1 MSIEYGNYLNQHML
15 NVASGYKWLE
25 ANLPEL
31 LANCDYRKQIC
42 FQHDLSKLDPE
53 EYSYYDEYFYGK
65 SKDDPAVKL
74 NFKYAWLHHIHNNP
88 HHWQY
93 WILHNDEP
101 DEGMVV
107 LDMPYQ
113 YIVDMICDW
122 WSFSWKKG
130 NLMEIFNW
138 YDQHKDYMK
147 LSGNTRSTVEMILR
161 KIREKLEEDNG
172 N

>member
-15 NVASGYKWLE
+15 NVATGFKWLE

-31 LANCDYRKQIC
+31 LENTNYRNQIC

-101 DEGMVV
+101 GEGVVV
-107 LDMPYQ
+107 LDMPKQ
-113 YIVDMICDW
+113 YIIEMICDW
-122 WSFSWKKG
+122 WAFSWKKG
-130 NLMEIFNW
+130 DLTEIFNW

-147 LSGNTRSTVEMILR
+147 LSHNTRKTVERILEKMR
-161 KIREKLEEDNG
+161 AKLEKLDG
-172 N
+172 